1 MNRLQR
7 SWALA
12 RASLEVLRKDK
23 ELLVFPI
30 VSSVGVLLVTLTFLV
45 PSLVFNLLDS
55 IIDTGI
61 PFFGYVALFLFYIV
75 QYTVIHFCNTALV
88 GAAMIRLR
96 GGDPTVRDGFK
107 IAAANLLPILG
118 WSVVSATVG
127 LILNM
132 ISDRSEKGGKSIGA
146 IISSLLGAAW
156 NVVTFL
162 VVPVLAVEGL
172 GPIKAIQR
180 SWDLL
185 KQSWGEQIAGTIS
198 IGAVFGLI
206 GVLGSLLLVGI
217 GVGLSI
223 LLDTFIP
230 GILMGLLLVL
240 FLVGLGLINT
250 TLSGIF
256 SAAVYAYAVDGRT
269 SLFDSQLIESAVT
282 RRQ

>member
-118 WSVVSATVG
+118 WS
-127 LILNM
+127 
-132 ISDRSEKGGKSIGA
+132 
-146 IISSLLGAAW
+146 
-156 NVVTFL
+156 
-162 VVPVLAVEGL
+162 
-172 GPIKAIQR
+172 
-180 SWDLL
+180 
-185 KQSWGEQIAGTIS
+185 
-198 IGAVFGLI
+198 
-206 GVLGSLLLVGI
+206 
-217 GVGLSI
+217 
-223 LLDTFIP
+223 
-230 GILMGLLLVL
+230 
-240 FLVGLGLINT
+240 
-250 TLSGIF
+250 
-256 SAAVYAYAVDGRT
+256 
-269 SLFDSQLIESAVT
+269 
-282 RRQ
+282 

>member
-1 MNRLQR
+1 
-7 SWALA
+7 
-12 RASLEVLRKDK
+12 
-23 ELLVFPI
+23 
-30 VSSVGVLLVTLTFLV
+30 